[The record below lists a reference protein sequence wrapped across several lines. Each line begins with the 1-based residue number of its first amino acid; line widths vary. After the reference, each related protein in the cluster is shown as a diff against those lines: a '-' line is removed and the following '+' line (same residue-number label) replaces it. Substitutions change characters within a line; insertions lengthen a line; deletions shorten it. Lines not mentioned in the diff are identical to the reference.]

1 MIVGMF
7 GIMKSGAA
15 YVPLDIKYPSDR
27 IAAILKEAGIKIL
40 ITQDD
45 LLSDVPQMEGL
56 NVICMT
62 GNRKK
67 SAASVKR
74 TLLLKC
80 PIMICYI
87 SFLHQELRENL
98 RAYW

>member
-56 NVICMT
+56 NVICIDREQKKICSFSKENPSVEVSNNDLLYILFTSGTT
-62 GNRKK
+62 GKPK
-67 SAASVKR
+67 
-74 TLLLKC
+74 
-80 PIMICYI
+80 
-87 SFLHQELRENL
+87 
-98 RAYW
+98 AYW